1 MTISDKRLEP
11 VKLFDLKLAIECGK
25 HNIASK
31 MCLRFFVGIGSTRRK
46 LTYLKLDLHNYG

>member
-1 MTISDKRLEP
+1 MTISNKRLEP
-11 VKLFDLKLAIECGK
+11 VKLSDLKLAIECGK